1 MSSRFRSGLALAAVA
16 ACVLIA
22 SVRPSRGDPPPALR
36 VCADPNNMPF
46 SNSREQGFENR
57 IARVVAGALGRPLE
71 YVWWAQRRG
80 FVRNTL
86 NNETCDLL
94 VGVPAKFERALTTTP
109 YYRSTYVFVTRRSE
123 RPPAGLDDPQLRR
136 ETIGVHLIGDD
147 FANVPPAHAL
157 SQRGLVSNVR
167 GYSIYGDYSQPDPP
181 ANLIRAVASR
191 DIDLAIAWGPLAG
204 YFAKR
209 SPVPL
214 VVTPVPQDAAAPAF
228 PFAYDIAMGVRRNDA
243 ALRDALDRVI
253 ASHRSDIDAIL
264 AAYNVPRV
272 DTNPARRAEASAS
285 AAAPADAEPSSTA
298 DAKAS
303 ALRVRDAAQRPA
315 REGAQR

>member
-1 MSSRFRSGLALAAVA
+1 MSSRFRSVVVATVA
-16 ACVLIA
+16 AMFVAVSIQTTHGGT
-22 SVRPSRGDPPPALR
+22 RDALR

-46 SNSREQGFENR
+46 SNNREEGFENR
-57 IARVVAGALGRPLE
+57 IARLVANALGRRLD

-86 NNETCDLL
+86 NNESCDVI
-94 VGVPAKFERALTTTP
+94 VGVPAQFERALTTTP
-109 YYRSTYVFVTRRSE
+109 YYRSTYVFVTRRSDP
-123 RPPAGLDDPQLRR
+123 RPTGLDDPRLRR
-136 ETIGVHLIGDD
+136 ATIGVHLIGDD

-191 DIDLAIAWGPLAG
+191 DVDLAIAWGPLAG

-214 VVTPVPQDAAAPAF
+214 AITPVPQDAAAPAL
-228 PFAYDIAMGVRRNDA
+228 PFAYDIAMGVRRGDA
-243 ALRDALDRVI
+243 ALKRALDTVI

-264 AAYNVPRV
+264 AAYDVPRA
-272 DTNPARRAEASAS
+272 DTPNRRAEASAS
-285 AAAPADAEPSSTA
+285 AMRVDA

-303 ALRVRDAAQRPA
+303 ALRGRGRA
-315 REGAQR
+315 RR